1 MKGKVAFVLGA
12 AVGYV
17 LGARAGR
24 ARYEKIKSGAK
35 AAWESDPVQNGVSI
49 VQDAATAKFEEVKAA
64 ALSAGKDA
72 LSTVIGSAKGAANSV
87 NSTSDSTGAQS
98 GSTGKSGSTGQQSK
112 RDEK

>member
-72 LSTVIGSAKGAANSV
+72 LSTVIGSANSV
-87 NSTSDSTGAQS
+87 SATSDSNGAQS